1 MLYLVSVYRWIMN
14 ADAWNGDPH
23 IADFLV
29 EPDFVGNI
37 ERNAGGGITMYL
49 APPSDTSRLDNPGIG
64 CRISTTSYLDYGV
77 FTARLTSGA
86 PAGMVTSFIS
96 MSDVRD
102 EIDYEWVGGSPLD
115 AQTTYFYRGNVSV
128 F

>member
-1 MLYLVSVYRWIMN
+1 MN
-14 ADAWNGDPH
+14 ADAWNGDPF

-29 EPDFVGNI
+29 DPDFVGNI
-37 ERNAGGGITMYL
+37 ERNTGGGITMYL
-49 APPSDTSRLDNPGIG
+49 APPSDASRLDNPGIG